1 MKLFNRFY
9 VLYALVFSFF
19 TKPEATKSFE
29 YTPLKLDLQFFA
41 GDPDPD
47 DDPDGGTGKGEDKPF
62 AVFNNK
68 EDLDKRISRAEKAG
82 QKALA
87 KQLGFETVEEMQA
100 ALKKEEPADPKG
112 KDEKKDK
119 APDVDEIIDAKLKE
133 ERAKTFTRLLTS
145 EVKVVAKELGFADY
159 EDALKLADLSEVKEN
174 EKGEIE
180 GVEEALKA
188 LSEKKPHLLEK
199 SNKGGF
205 GSDISNKK
213 KQSEKDR
220 LESIKK
226 MAQNRGVQVQASV
239 NDPWKR

>member
-1 MKLFNRFY
+1 MKLFNWFY
-9 VLYALVFSFF
+9 VLYALVLSLFL
-19 TKPEATKSFE
+19 KPETTKSFE
-29 YTPLKLDLQFFA
+29 YKPLKLDLQFFA
-41 GDPDPD
+41 GDPDPE
-47 DDPDGGTGKGEDKPF
+47 DDPEGGTGKGEDKPF

-112 KDEKKDK
+112 KNEKTDK

-174 EKGEIE
+174 DKGEIE
-180 GVEEALKA
+180 GVDEALKA

-199 SNKGGF
+199 KSTGGF
-205 GSDISNKK
+205 GADITKKNQSD
-213 KQSEKDR
+213 KDR

-226 MAQNRGVQVQASV
+226 LAQSRGSQAQSSV
-239 NDPWKR
+239 NNPWKR

>member
-1 MKLFNRFY
+1 MKLFNWFY
-9 VLYALVFSFF
+9 VLYASVLTLFI
-19 TKPEATKSFE
+19 KPETEKPFE

-41 GDPDPD
+41 ADPNPD
-47 DDPDGGTGKGEDKPF
+47 DDPPAGEGAGEDKPF

-87 KQLGFETVEEMQA
+87 KQLGFETVEEMQE
-100 ALKKEEPADPKG
+100 ALKKGEPADPKE

-119 APDVDEIIDAKLKE
+119 VPDVDQIIDAKLKE
-133 ERAKTFTRLLTS
+133 ERAKTFQRLVTS

-159 EDALKLADLSEVKEN
+159 EDALKLADLSEVTEN
-174 EKGEIE
+174 EKGEID

-199 SNKGGF
+199 TSKGGF
-205 GSDISNKK
+205 GVDITKK
-213 KQSEKDR
+213 KQSDKDR
-220 LESIKK
+220 LEAIKK
-226 MAQNRGVQVQASV
+226 LAQSRGAQVQSTV
-239 NDPWKR
+239 NNPWKR

>member
-1 MKLFNRFY
+1 MKLFNWFY
-9 VLYALVFSFF
+9 VLYALALSLFL
-19 TKPEATKSFE
+19 KPETTKSFE

-47 DDPDGGTGKGEDKPF
+47 DDPEGGAGKGEDKPF

-87 KQLGFETVEEMQA
+87 KQFGFETIEEMQA

-112 KDEKKDK
+112 KDEKTDK

-174 EKGEIE
+174 DKGEIE

-199 SNKGGF
+199 KSNGGF
-205 GSDISNKK
+205 GADITKKNQSD
-213 KQSEKDR
+213 KDR

-226 MAQNRGVQVQASV
+226 LAQSRGSQAQSSV
-239 NDPWKR
+239 NNPWKR